1 MRSTQSP
8 LYDCL
13 SARRVNV
20 APCFIDL
27 APQCAS
33 LVRRQARIPARLIRP
48 FCIAVGIIVVRT
60 IAGLAPAIIAATFLI
75 RSVTVIVLCRKAKG
89 ISLETRLR
97 RRCHTAGQCT
107 CQHQHQSCSFQ
118 CYIHRHLSQHFCHG
132 AYRLNHAQSLCRFAS
147 SPKPHSVKVVTLC
160 NACAPRYAEQS
171 F

>member
-1 MRSTQSP
+1 MRSIQSR

-20 APCFIDL
+20 APCFVDL
-27 APQCAS
+27 TPQCTS

-48 FCIAVGIIVVRT
+48 FCIAVGIILVRT
-60 IAGLAPAIIAATFLI
+60 IAGLAPPIIAATLLI
-75 RSVTVIVLCRKAKG
+75 RSVTVIVLCRKTEG

-97 RRCHTAGQCT
+97 RRCHTTGQCT

-118 CYIHRHLSQHFCHG
+118 CYIHRHLSQHFAMACSS
-132 AYRLNHAQSLCRFAS
+132 LNHAQSLCCFAS